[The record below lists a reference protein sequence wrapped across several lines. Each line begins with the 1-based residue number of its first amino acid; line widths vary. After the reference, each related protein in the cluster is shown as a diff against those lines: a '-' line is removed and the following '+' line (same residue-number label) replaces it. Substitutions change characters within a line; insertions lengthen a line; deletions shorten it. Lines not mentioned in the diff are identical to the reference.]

1 MEKKKAS
8 KRKSVNGPKKAV
20 QKRSARKSSRSEET
34 ESQEEELEVEEEEVE
49 EEEKEE
55 EEEEEEKG
63 ELEVEEEK
71 EEEEEKEKEEEE
83 EQEQE
88 QEQEAKKAIAVRGD
102 VSKEADVKAIFD
114 AAIQAF
120 GHVNIVIHLAG
131 ILLSSYP
138 TLEQTSAEDWER
150 TMSVNAT
157 GTFLVLKE
165 AAQRIVGGGKGRIV
179 TTSSSMVH
187 VLKPGYGAYVASKA
201 AVETLTKIMAKE
213 LRGRA
218 ITANC
223 VAPGPVATDMFFA
236 GKDEAL
242 VESFRDA
249 PPLQRLATPHDIAPL
264 ILFLVSDAGEWVNG
278 QVIRANGGLAI

>member
-1 MEKKKAS
+1 MAIVTGGSRGIGREVCLHLAQHGAS
-8 KRKSVNGPKKAV
+8 VVVCYAGDAHAASDVVALIKSQTQTDMAG
-20 QKRSARKSSRSEET
+20 
-34 ESQEEELEVEEEEVE
+34 
-49 EEEKEE
+49 
-55 EEEEEEKG
+55 G
-63 ELEVEEEK
+63 
-71 EEEEEKEKEEEE
+71 
-83 EQEQE
+83 QEQE
-88 QEQEAKKAIAVRGD
+88 AKNAEAKNAEAKKAIAVRGD

>member
-1 MEKKKAS
+1 MAS
-8 KRKSVNGPKKAV
+8 SPDHHHRHPDLSGRVAIVTGGSRGIGREVCLHLAQHGASVVVCYAGDAQAASDVLGLINMQTQTQTDVAGG
-20 QKRSARKSSRSEET
+20 
-34 ESQEEELEVEEEEVE
+34 QEEEQ
-49 EEEKEE
+49 K
-55 EEEEEEKG
+55 
-63 ELEVEEEK
+63 
-71 EEEEEKEKEEEE
+71 
-83 EQEQE
+83 
-88 QEQEAKKAIAVRGD
+88 AKVKVKAKAIAVKGD

-120 GHVNIVIHLAG
+120 GHVNIVINLAG
-131 ILLSSYP
+131 IFLSSYP
-138 TLEQTSAEDWER
+138 TLEQTSSEDWER

-165 AAQRIVGGGKGRIV
+165 AAQRIVAGGKGRIV

-213 LRGRA
+213 LRGRR

-223 VAPGPVATDMFFA
+223 VAPGPVATDMFYA

-249 PPLQRLATPHDIAPL
+249 PPLQRLGTPQDIAPL

-278 QVIRANGGLAI
+278 QVIQANGGLAI